1 MMLPTYLLIT
11 MVGKTMKSFPYF
23 RSGDRSGQ
31 TCTFEK
37 KCQDLHFMKI
47 NIKYMD
53 ILIENCKIFTFLDKK
68 YLNLRL
74 LVQTYSLLV
83 FSNIHFWPVLE
94 DSWLLENAQ
103 SFILRGKES
112 LLKSNVVSF
121 LGASCEFALIHH
133 LIHCFDSLCYFI
145 IRFS

>member
-1 MMLPTYLLIT
+1 

-47 NIKYMD
+47 NIKYID

-68 YLNLRL
+68 YLNLQL

-103 SFILRGKES
+103 SFILRGERIIAQKQCCE
-112 LLKSNVVSF
+112 F
-121 LGASCEFALIHH
+121 LGSIMW
-133 LIHCFDSLCYFI
+133 IRFDSSFNSLFWFI
-145 IRFS
+145 VLLYY